1 MQKRKRVFLALNLH
15 MRREKPL
22 NPCFWN
28 KTSEQPKHQI
38 LQIREQV
45 SFNFSE
51 IWNFL
56 LSDQKCLKENL
67 LILNLQ
73 QQWRWVYPALQE
85 ASWTPAKC
93 ACRVWMTDPWS
104 SWCWVVHWRF
114 PSATSTH
121 PGAIASVSSSMF
133 SPGSCSQVPQNACK
147 TAQVSCA
154 RKRLPWAGLGV
165 SLRLGEPGG
174 GHYWWSGHFLNF
186 FHPQESRWPWERPCP
201 FCNVWHQWG
210 VAALHSQLS
219 PICHN
224 KQDMEGVP

>member
-1 MQKRKRVFLALNLH
+1 MKVSVPSLARGLLDSCQVCMQGLDDWSMIFLVLGGALDVAISYH
-15 MRREKPL
+15 
-22 NPCFWN
+22 
-28 KTSEQPKHQI
+28 
-38 LQIREQV
+38 
-45 SFNFSE
+45 
-51 IWNFL
+51 
-56 LSDQKCLKENL
+56 
-67 LILNLQ
+67 
-73 QQWRWVYPALQE
+73 PA
-85 ASWTPAKC
+85 
-93 ACRVWMTDPWS
+93 
-104 SWCWVVHWRF
+104 
-114 PSATSTH
+114 H

>member
-1 MQKRKRVFLALNLH
+1 MQKRRRVFLALNLH
-15 MRREKPL
+15 VRREKPS

-104 SWCWVVHWRF
+104 SWCWVVHWRL
-114 PSATSTH
+114 PSATSAH
-121 PGAIASVSSSMF
+121 PEPLPLFPHQCFPLVHVARYHRMLVKQHRWAVQGNAS
-133 SPGSCSQVPQNACK
+133 
-147 TAQVSCA
+147 
-154 RKRLPWAGLGV
+154 LGLALGWV
-165 SLRLGEPGG
+165 WSLG
-174 GHYWWSGHFLNF
+174 N
-186 FHPQESRWPWERPCP
+186 Q
-201 FCNVWHQWG
+201 
-210 VAALHSQLS
+210 
-219 PICHN
+219 
-224 KQDMEGVP
+224 EGVTIDGLDISWIFSIPRRAGDHEKDHAPSAMCDTSEG